1 MSRVL
6 CNAYVSP
13 ETDSEEEIEYT
24 VEVVGLWDHSEI
36 KTTYLIKG
44 KTERAAAME
53 GIRRFREENE

>member
-36 KTTYLIKG
+36 STTYMIKA
-44 KTERAAAME
+44 KTQVAAAMQA
-53 GIRRFREENE
+53 IRQFEEANE

>member
-1 MSRVL
+1 MARVL

-24 VEVVGLWDHSEI
+24 VEVKGVWDHSGI
-36 KTTYLIKG
+36 TATYLIKG

-53 GIRRFREENE
+53 GIRRFQEENE

>member
-1 MSRVL
+1 MARVL
-6 CNAYVSP
+6 CNAFVSP

-24 VEVVGLWDHSEI
+24 VEVEGLWDHSEI

-53 GIRRFREENE
+53 GIRRFQEENE

>member
-24 VEVVGLWDHSEI
+24 VEVKGLWDHSEI
-36 KTTYLIKG
+36 STTYMIKA
-44 KTERAAAME
+44 KSQMSAAMQA
-53 GIRRFREENE
+53 IRRFEDENE

>member
-36 KTTYLIKG
+36 STTYTINE
-44 KTERAAAME
+44 KTQMAAAMKA
-53 GIRRFREENE
+53 IRRFEEANE